1 MRERGGRVEGTE
13 SGKQNDSIVASIS
26 QAKFYARYSPDLLLS
41 TCSPLPPPHPSSR
54 LLGPPHR
61 AWRLAAAARCSSS

>member
-26 QAKFYARYSPDLLLS
+26 QAKFYARYSPDLQLS
-41 TCSPLPPPHPSSR
+41 TCSPPPPPPPPPVISSPSSS
-54 LLGPPHR
+54 PPCM
-61 AWRLAAAARCSSS
+61 ASCCGSPL